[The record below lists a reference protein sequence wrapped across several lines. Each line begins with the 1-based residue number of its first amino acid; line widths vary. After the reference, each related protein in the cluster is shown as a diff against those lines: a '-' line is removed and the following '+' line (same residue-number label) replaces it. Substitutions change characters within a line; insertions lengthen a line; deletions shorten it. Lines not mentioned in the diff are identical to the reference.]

1 LAQEDRELL
10 EALGSSKVFADYQRA
25 FSEAT
30 GLPLALRPVQS
41 WQLPH
46 HGRRNEGP
54 FCALMAGKSRSCG
67 ACLAVQEK
75 LSKAATEEP
84 HTTVC
89 HAGLNETAVPVRLGD
104 RLIGFLR
111 TGQVFGKT
119 PSESQFQR
127 TVKLLGK
134 WGVKLDQDALRK
146 AYFGTRVVS
155 GRQYASVV
163 KLLDIF
169 AQHLSILSNHILT
182 QRERSESPMIAKSKA
197 YIEKH
202 YGEKLS
208 LGLVAKAAH
217 SSRFHF
223 CKIFKTSTGL
233 HFTDYVSGVRV
244 EKAMNLLLNPNLR
257 VGEIAYEAGFQSIT
271 HFNRVFKDKLGQ
283 SPTRYRSRLGEKG
296 A

>member
-1 LAQEDRELL
+1 MESGRIVPNPPGILRRNHDPLNGAGSAMVESHLGQGDRELL
-10 EALGSSKVFADYQRA
+10 EALVRSKVFADYQRA
-25 FSEAT
+25 FTEAT
-30 GLPLALRPVQS
+30 DLPLALCSVQS

-54 FCALMAGKSRSCG
+54 FCALMAKKSRSCG

-75 LSKAATEEP
+75 LSRAATEEP

-146 AYFGTRVVS
+146 AYLWDAGRVGQAVRIGGKAVGHLRPTPFHLEQPPS
-155 GRQYASVV
+155 HTPRQ
-163 KLLDIF
+163 I
-169 AQHLSILSNHILT
+169 
-182 QRERSESPMIAKSKA
+182 RIADDRQ
-197 YIEKH
+197 IQ
-202 YGEKLS
+202 
-208 LGLVAKAAH
+208 
-217 SSRFHF
+217 
-223 CKIFKTSTGL
+223 GL
-233 HFTDYVSGVRV
+233 H
-244 EKAMNLLLNPNLR
+244 
-257 VGEIAYEAGFQSIT
+257 
-271 HFNRVFKDKLGQ
+271 
-283 SPTRYRSRLGEKG
+283 
-296 A
+296 